1 MAKTSDLMNTW
12 KNIQE
17 IDLRPLQQQ
26 ALNGIKIAIVGAPGS
41 GRSTLASQM
50 RSDPARSHLEA
61 YTPVLILDLEAAKSP
76 FEADL
81 VILMIDSRKQDISRE
96 KELAQLWANTGK
108 KVLVFENLFE
118 EPSGSTAIIPW
129 QAWKSRRVVCG
140 SVLQDDF
147 LVSKFAPAVIDLVPN
162 QVLGLGRFFPL
173 FRVPVAHYLINDT
186 CLSNAAYSLSTGLAE
201 IVPVFDVPL
210 NLADMLV
217 LTKTQAYLVYKLGLA
232 LGFSTRW
239 QDYVAEFGSVL
250 GSGFLWRQLARSLVG
265 LIPVW
270 GIVPKIAVAYA
281 GTYVVG
287 NTILQWYL
295 TGRHISARQMREL
308 YVQAFARGKHIASSL
323 AKRLPRPRL
332 PKLQLPR
339 PKLARRKPRQLP
351 APPAAR
357 WCTACGQASAA
368 DAGYCQYCGNP
379 FLPAVEIENTPTPE

>member
-26 ALNGIKIAIVGAPGS
+26 ALNGIKVAIVGDPGS

-50 RSDPARSHLEA
+50 RRDPARSHLETD
-61 YTPVLILDLEAAKSP
+61 TPMLILDLEAARGP
-76 FEADL
+76 FEVDL
-81 VILMIDSRKQDISRE
+81 IILMIDSRKQDISRE
-96 KELAQLWANTGK
+96 KELALGWANTGK

-129 QAWKSRRVVCG
+129 QAWKRRRVVCG
-140 SVLQDDF
+140 SVLDDGF
-147 LVSKFAPAVIDLVPN
+147 LTAKFAPAVIDLVPN
-162 QVLGLGRFFPL
+162 QVLGLGRAFPL
-173 FRVPVAHYLINDT
+173 FRVPAAHYLINDT
-186 CLSNAAYSLSTGLAE
+186 CLSNAAYSLSTGMAE

-217 LTKTQAYLVYKLGLA
+217 LTKTQAYLVYKLGLT

-270 GIVPKIAVAYA
+270 GIVPKVAVAYA

-295 TGRHISARQMREL
+295 TGRHISTRQMREL
-308 YVQAFARGKHIASSL
+308 YTQAFARGKHIASSL
-323 AKRLPRPRL
+323 AKRLPHPRL
-332 PKLQLPR
+332 PKVRLPR
-339 PKLARRKPRQLP
+339 PQLPSRKPRQLP
-351 APPAAR
+351 APPELHK
-357 WCTACGQASAA
+357 CPACGQSSAA
-368 DAGYCQYCGNP
+368 DASFCQYCGKA
-379 FLPAVEIENTPTPE
+379 FSE